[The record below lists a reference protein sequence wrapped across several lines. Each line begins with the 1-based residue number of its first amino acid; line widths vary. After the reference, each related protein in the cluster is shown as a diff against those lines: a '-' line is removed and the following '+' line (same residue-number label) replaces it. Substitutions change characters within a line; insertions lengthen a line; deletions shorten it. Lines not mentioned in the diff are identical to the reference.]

1 MEKGFVLIN
10 CELGAEDYIIEE
22 LKLIPQVK
30 NAHVTFGAYDVVAEI
45 QAKNSQEFD
54 QTVSQRI
61 RTLSQVMSTMTLK
74 ATTPESK

>member
-74 ATTPESK
+74 ATTGSK

>member
-1 MEKGFVLIN
+1 VEKGFVLIN

>member
-22 LKLIPQVK
+22 LKTIPEVK
-30 NAHVTFGAYDVVAEI
+30 NAHVTFSAYDVIAEI

-54 QTVSQRI
+54 SILSQKI
-61 RTLSQVMSTMTLK
+61 RSLSQVMSTMTLK
-74 ATTPESK
+74 ATT

>member
-22 LKLIPQVK
+22 LKTIPEVK
-30 NAHVTFGAYDVVAEI
+30 NAHVTFGAYDVIAEI

-54 QTVSQRI
+54 TILSQKI
-61 RTLSQVMSTMTLK
+61 RSLSQVMSTMTLK
-74 ATTPESK
+74 ATT

>member
-22 LKLIPQVK
+22 LKLVQQVK
-30 NAHVTFGAYDVVAEI
+30 SANVTFGAYDIVAEI

-54 QTVSQRI
+54 QTVSQKI
-61 RTLSQVMSTMTLK
+61 RTLSQVVSTMTLK
-74 ATTPESK
+74 ASTSRI

>member
-1 MEKGFVLIN
+1 VEKGFVLIN

-30 NAHVTFGAYDVVAEI
+30 NAHVTFGAYDVVAEV
-45 QAKNSQEFD
+45 QARNSHEFD
-54 QTVSQRI
+54 ETVSQKI

-74 ATTPESK
+74 ATTPEP

>member
-22 LKLIPQVK
+22 LKTIPQVK
-30 NAHVTFGAYDVVAEI
+30 NAHVTFGAYDVIAEI

-54 QTVSQRI
+54 TILSQKI
-61 RTLSQVMSTMTLK
+61 RSLSQVMSTMTLK
-74 ATTPESK
+74 ATT

>member
-1 MEKGFVLIN
+1 VEKGFVLIN

-30 NAHVTFGAYDVVAEI
+30 NASVTFGAYDVVAEI

-54 QTVSQRI
+54 QTVSQKI
-61 RTLSQVMSTMTLK
+61 RTLTQVVSTMTLK
-74 ATTPESK
+74 ATTQELK

>member
-1 MEKGFVLIN
+1 VEKGFVLIN

-30 NAHVTFGAYDVVAEI
+30 SAHITFGAYDVIVEV

-54 QTVSQRI
+54 QTVSQKI
-61 RTLSQVMSTMTLK
+61 RSLSQVMSTMTLK
-74 ATTPESK
+74 ATTQ

>member
-22 LKLIPQVK
+22 LKLIPQVE
-30 NAHVTFGAYDVVAEI
+30 NASVTFGAYDVVAEI

-54 QTVSQRI
+54 QTVSQKI
-61 RTLSQVMSTMTLK
+61 RTLTQVVSTMTLK
-74 ATTPESK
+74 ATTQELK

>member
-22 LKLIPQVK
+22 LKTIPEVK
-30 NAHVTFGAYDVVAEI
+30 NAHVTFGAYDVIAEI

-54 QTVSQRI
+54 QILSHKI
-61 RTLSQVMSTMTLK
+61 RSLSQVMSTMTLK
-74 ATTPESK
+74 ATTSESK

>member
-30 NAHVTFGAYDVVAEI
+30 SAHITFGAYDVIAEI
-45 QAKNSQEFD
+45 QANSSEEFD
-54 QTVSQRI
+54 KTVSHKI
-61 RTLSQVMSTMTLK
+61 RSLSQVMSTMTLK
-74 ATTPESK
+74 AT

>member
-22 LKLIPQVK
+22 LKLIPQVT

-45 QAKNSQEFD
+45 QAVNSQEFD
-54 QTVSQRI
+54 QTVSQKI
-61 RTLSQVMSTMTLK
+61 RSLSQVISTMTLK
-74 ATTPESK
+74 ATSHR

>member
-10 CELGAEDYIIEE
+10 CELGAEEYIIEE
-22 LKLIPQVK
+22 LKLIPEVK
-30 NAHVTFGAYDVVAEI
+30 NAHVTFGAYDVVAEV

-61 RTLSQVMSTMTLK
+61 RTLSQVVSTMTLK
-74 ATTPESK
+74 ATTAESK

>member
-22 LKLIPQVK
+22 LKLIAQVK

-45 QAKNSQEFD
+45 QAENPQEFD
-54 QTVSQRI
+54 KTVSQKI
-61 RTLSQVMSTMTLK
+61 RNLSQVVSTMTLK
-74 ATTPESK
+74 ATTPES

>member
-30 NAHVTFGAYDVVAEI
+30 NAHITFGAYDVVAEI
-45 QAKNSQEFD
+45 QANSSEEFD
-54 QTVSQRI
+54 NTISHKI
-61 RTLSQVMSTMTLK
+61 RSLSQVMSTMTLK
-74 ATTPESK
+74 AT

>member
-22 LKLIPQVK
+22 FKTIPEVK
-30 NAHVTFGAYDVVAEI
+30 NAHVTFGAYHVIAEI

-54 QTVSQRI
+54 SILSQKI
-61 RTLSQVMSTMTLK
+61 RSLSQVMSTMTLK
-74 ATTPESK
+74 ATT

>member
-22 LKLIPQVK
+22 LKLISQVK

-45 QAKNSQEFD
+45 QADDPQEFD
-54 QTVSQRI
+54 KTVSQKI
-61 RTLSQVMSTMTLK
+61 RNLSQVVSTMTLK
-74 ATTPESK
+74 ATTPES

>member
-10 CELGAEDYIIEE
+10 CELGSEDYIIEE
-22 LKLIPQVK
+22 LKLIPQIK

-54 QTVSQRI
+54 ETVSQKI
-61 RTLSQVMSTMTLK
+61 RSLSQVMSTMTLK
-74 ATTPESK
+74 ATTHES

>member
-22 LKLIPQVK
+22 LKTIPQVK
-30 NAHVTFGAYDVVAEI
+30 NAHVTFGAYDVIAEI

-54 QTVSQRI
+54 SILSQKI
-61 RTLSQVMSTMTLK
+61 RSLSQVMSTMTLK
-74 ATTPESK
+74 ATT

>member
-1 MEKGFVLIN
+1 VEKGFVLIN

-30 NAHVTFGAYDVVAEI
+30 SVHITFGAYDVIAEV

-54 QTVSQRI
+54 QTVSQKI
-61 RTLSQVMSTMTLK
+61 RSLSQVMSTMTLK
-74 ATTPESK
+74 ATTQ